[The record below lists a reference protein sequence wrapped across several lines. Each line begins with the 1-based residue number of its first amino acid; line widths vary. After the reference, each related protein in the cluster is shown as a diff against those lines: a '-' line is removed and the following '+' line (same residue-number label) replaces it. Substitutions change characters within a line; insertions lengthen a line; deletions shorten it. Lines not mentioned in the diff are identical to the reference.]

1 MEPRPLADSL
11 RTVGRDLGL
20 PEPGIIERI
29 TREWGTLAGRLAPA
43 SSPIVLR
50 DGRLVVAAAD
60 SAVAEALGWQSS
72 DICRRLAH
80 HLDTDAVTR
89 LDVRVR
95 PRPAR
100 EDDR

>member
-1 MEPRPLADSL
+1 L

-29 TREWGTLAGRLAPA
+29 TREWGTLAGRLAPS
-43 SSPIVLR
+43 SSPLGIR

-60 SAVAEALGWQSS
+60 SAVAEALGWQAT
-72 DICRRLAH
+72 DICRRLADQ
-80 HLDTDAVTR
+80 LDTNAVTR

-95 PRPAR
+95 PRPGQ
-100 EDDR
+100 DGKG

>member
-1 MEPRPLADSL
+1 VEPRSIADSL

-20 PEPGIIERI
+20 PEPGIVERI

-43 SSPIVLR
+43 SRPLVVR

-60 SAVAEALGWQSS
+60 SAVAEALDWQSS
-72 DICRRLAH
+72 DICRRLAE
-80 HLDTDAVTR
+80 HLGTDAVTR

-95 PRPAR
+95 PRPGR
-100 EDDR
+100 EDQG

>member
-1 MEPRPLADSL
+1 MEPRPIVDSL

-20 PEPGIIERI
+20 PEPGIVERI

-43 SSPIVLR
+43 SRPIGVR

-60 SAVAEALGWQSS
+60 AAVAEALGWQSG
-72 DICRRLAH
+72 DICRRLADQ
-80 HLDTDAVTR
+80 LNTDAVSR

-95 PRPAR
+95 PRPGR
-100 EDDR
+100 DGQG